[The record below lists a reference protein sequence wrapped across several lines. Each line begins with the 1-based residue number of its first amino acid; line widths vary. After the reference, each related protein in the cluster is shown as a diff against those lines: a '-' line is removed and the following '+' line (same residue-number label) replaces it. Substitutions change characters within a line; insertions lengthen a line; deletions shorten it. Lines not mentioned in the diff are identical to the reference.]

1 MSNYFTEN
9 PDLLTTFDR
18 VVRWDEIVPRSE
30 GKDADVAETVSTWRE
45 VLSVAGEY
53 IGSEVAKRARQ
64 VDELGVIRENGTVS
78 LSEPLQ
84 ANIKGLADLGL
95 IGLSFPKEHGG
106 SGLPFTVTA
115 FVIEMLA
122 RACASTM
129 IQNGI
134 AYTAPAAMIFRD
146 GTDEQKERYLPA
158 LARGDL
164 SGAVAMTEPEAGSD
178 VGNIS
183 TTATERDGCW
193 FIDGRKQFIS
203 AGNGDFVIVLARTTA
218 GSKGL
223 EGLSLFIADRW
234 VEGEPPRHGSIGVAP
249 MHGSPGVA
257 PMRGASGVT
266 PMRESAATMRENYKV
281 ERAEHKFTIRG
292 SPTCSLVFEGTRAEP
307 LGEIGQGWRGITRFM
322 NESRIGVG
330 IQGLGIAQAALA
342 AAQDYAARRVQMDR
356 PIREHPMI
364 AEMLMEMETTVA
376 GLRALIVEAA
386 ALQDAVT
393 HGGDESTAWRLRELT
408 PLVKWYGSEEA
419 VHTCR
424 RALQIFGGYGVVT
437 EYDVERHMRDALITP
452 IYEGTSQIQSL
463 MAVRDLMRSLLRK
476 PQSLLSG
483 GPSATLARA
492 KFDGQGGRD
501 FAAARSSLLWT
512 LRGLTGGLAR
522 KGGVGLLRGGRQP
535 SDEELQP
542 FMLNAE
548 RITET
553 LAHIHVAR
561 ALGEQARRVPER
573 RPLFERAA
581 RRAKLV
587 AQRNTKEIGAGDG
600 GVFER
605 IADYERDRTQRKSRQ

>member
-1 MSNYFTEN
+1 MPNYFTEN

-18 VVRWDEIVPRSE
+18 IVRWDEIVPRSE
-30 GKDADVAETVSTWRE
+30 GKDADVADTVSTWRE

-53 IGSEVAKRARQ
+53 IGSEVSSRARQ
-64 VDELGVIRENGTVS
+64 VDELGVIREGGKVS
-78 LSEPLQ
+78 LSAPLQ
-84 ANIKGLADLGL
+84 ENIKGLAELGL

-146 GTDEQKERYLPA
+146 GSDEQKDQYLPA
-158 LARGDL
+158 LARGDI

-178 VGNIS
+178 VGNLS
-183 TTATERDGCW
+183 TTATQRDGCW
-193 FIDGRKQFIS
+193 SIDGRKQFIS
-203 AGNGDFVIVLARTTA
+203 AGNGDFVIVLARTTP

-223 EGLSLFIADRW
+223 EGLSLFIADRM
-234 VEGEPPRHGSIGVAP
+234 VEG
-249 MHGSPGVA
+249 
-257 PMRGASGVT
+257 
-266 PMRESAATMRENYKV
+266 RENYKV

-292 SPTCSLVFEGTRAEP
+292 SPTCSLVFEGTRAMP

-330 IQGLGIAQAALA
+330 IQGLGIAQAALV
-342 AAQDYAARRVQMDR
+342 AAQDYAARRVQMDK

-364 AEMLMEMETTVA
+364 AEMLLEMETTVA

-483 GPSATLARA
+483 GPSATLANA
-492 KFDGQGGRD
+492 KFDGDGGRD

-512 LRGLTGGLAR
+512 LRGLAGGLAR

-535 SDEELQP
+535 NDEELQP

-561 ALGEQARRVPER
+561 ALGEQAKRVPER
-573 RPLFERAA
+573 APLFARAA

-600 GVFER
+600 GVFAR
-605 IADYERDRTQRKSRQ
+605 IADWERDRTSRKSRQ

>member
-1 MSNYFTEN
+1 MANYFLEN

-18 VVRWDEIVPRSE
+18 IVRWDEIVPLSE
-30 GKDADVAETVSTWRE
+30 GKDADVADTVSTWRE

-53 IGSEVAKRARQ
+53 IGSEVSSRARQ
-64 VDELGVIRENGTVS
+64 VDELGVIRDNGKVS
-78 LSEPLQ
+78 LSAPLQ
-84 ANIKGLADLGL
+84 ENIKGLADLGL

-146 GTDEQKERYLPA
+146 GTDEQKQMYLPA
-158 LARGDL
+158 LARGEI

-178 VGNIS
+178 VGNLS
-183 TTATERDGCW
+183 TTATLRDGCW

-203 AGNGDFVIVLARTTA
+203 AGNGDFVIVLARSA
-218 GSKGL
+218 SGSKGL
-223 EGLSLFIADRW
+223 DGLSLFVADR
-234 VEGEPPRHGSIGVAP
+234 VVDGRD
-249 MHGSPGVA
+249 
-257 PMRGASGVT
+257 
-266 PMRESAATMRENYKV
+266 NYKV

-292 SPTCSLVFEGTRAEP
+292 SPTCSLVFEGTRAMP

-330 IQGLGIAQAALA
+330 IQGLGIAQAALV
-342 AAQDYAARRVQMDR
+342 AAQEYAARRVQMDK

-364 AEMLMEMETTVA
+364 AEMLLEMETTVA

-386 ALQDAVT
+386 ALQDAVM
-393 HGGDESTAWRLRELT
+393 HGTDDSTAWRLRELT

-483 GPSATLARA
+483 GPSTTLARA
-492 KFDGQGGRD
+492 KFDGDAGRD
-501 FAAARSSLLWT
+501 FAAARSTLVWT
-512 LRGLTGGLAR
+512 LRGLTTGLAR
-522 KGGVGLLRGGRQP
+522 RGGVSLLRGGRQP

-553 LAHIHVAR
+553 LAHVHVAR
-561 ALGEQARRVPER
+561 VLGEQAKRVPER
-573 RPLFERAA
+573 APLFARAA

-600 GVFER
+600 GVFQR
-605 IADYERDRTQRKSRQ
+605 IADWERDRTSRKSRQ

>member
-1 MSNYFTEN
+1 MPNYFLEN

-18 VVRWDEIVPRSE
+18 VVRWDEIVPLTE
-30 GKDADVAETVSTWRE
+30 GKDADVADTVSTWRE

-53 IGSEVAKRARQ
+53 IGTEVSSRARQ
-64 VDELGVIRENGTVS
+64 VDELGVIRDNGTVRIS
-78 LSEPLQ
+78 APLQ
-84 ANIKGLADLGL
+84 QNIKGLAELGL

-106 SGLPFTVTA
+106 SGLPFTITA
-115 FVIEMLA
+115 FVVEMLA

-146 GTDEQKERYLPA
+146 GSDDQKARYLPA
-158 LARGDL
+158 LARGEM

-178 VGNIS
+178 VGNLS
-183 TTATERDGCW
+183 TTATLRDGCW
-193 FIDGRKQFIS
+193 LIDGRKQFIS
-203 AGNGDFVIVLARTTA
+203 AGNGDFVIVLARSTA

-223 EGLSLFIADRW
+223 EGLSLFVADRL
-234 VEGEPPRHGSIGVAP
+234 VEGRD
-249 MHGSPGVA
+249 
-257 PMRGASGVT
+257 
-266 PMRESAATMRENYKV
+266 NYKV

-292 SPTCSLVFEGTRAEP
+292 SPTCSLVFEGTRAMP

-330 IQGLGIAQAALA
+330 IQGLGIAQAALV
-342 AAQDYAARRVQMDR
+342 AAQEYAARRVQMDK

-364 AEMLMEMETTVA
+364 AEMLLEMETTVA

-393 HGGDESTAWRLRELT
+393 HGANEGTAWRLRELT

-483 GPSATLARA
+483 GPSAALARA
-492 KFDGQGGRD
+492 KFDGDGGRD
-501 FAAARSSLLWT
+501 FAAARSSLVWT
-512 LRGLTGGLAR
+512 LRSLTTGLAR
-522 KGGVGLLRGGRQP
+522 KGGVSLLRGGRQP

-561 ALGEQARRVPER
+561 ALGEQAKRVPER
-573 RPLFERAA
+573 VPLFARAA

-587 AQRNTKEIGAGDG
+587 AQRNAKEIGAGDG
-600 GVFER
+600 GVFTR
-605 IADYERDRTQRKSRQ
+605 IAEYERDRAK

>member
-1 MSNYFTEN
+1 MTNYFLGN
-9 PDLLTTFDR
+9 PDLLTTFDQL
-18 VVRWDEIVPRSE
+18 VRWDEIVPLSE
-30 GKDADVAETVSTWRE
+30 GKDADVADTVSTWRE

-53 IGSEVAKRARQ
+53 IGSEIAKRARL
-64 VDELGVIRENGTVS
+64 VDELGVIRENGKVS

-146 GTDEQKERYLPA
+146 GNAEQKERYLPA
-158 LARGDL
+158 LARGDI

-178 VGNIS
+178 VGNLS
-183 TTATERDGCW
+183 TTATLRDGCW
-193 FIDGRKQFIS
+193 SIDGRKQFIS
-203 AGNGDFVIVLARTTA
+203 AGNGDFVIVLARSA
-218 GSKGL
+218 QGSKGL
-223 EGLSLFIADRW
+223 EGLSLFVADR
-234 VEGEPPRHGSIGVAP
+234 VVDGRD
-249 MHGSPGVA
+249 
-257 PMRGASGVT
+257 
-266 PMRESAATMRENYKV
+266 NYKV

-292 SPTCSLVFEGTRAEP
+292 SPTCSLVFEGTRAVP

-330 IQGLGIAQAALA
+330 IQGLGIAQAALV
-342 AAQDYAARRVQMDR
+342 AAQEYAARRVQMDR

-364 AEMLMEMETTVA
+364 AEMLLEMETTVA
-376 GLRALIVEAA
+376 GCRALVVEAA

-492 KFDGQGGRD
+492 KFDGAAGRD
-501 FAAARSSLLWT
+501 FAAARSSLVWT
-512 LRGLTGGLAR
+512 LRGLTTGLAR
-522 KGGVGLLRGGRQP
+522 RGGIALMRGGRQP

-553 LAHIHVAR
+553 LAHLHVAR

-573 RPLFERAA
+573 APLFARAA

-587 AQRNTKEIGAGDG
+587 AQRNAKEISDGDA

-605 IADYERDRTQRKSRQ
+605 IAEWEHDRTSRKSRS

>member
-1 MSNYFTEN
+1 MPNYFLEN

-18 VVRWDEIVPRSE
+18 VVRWNEIVPLSE
-30 GKDADVAETVSTWRE
+30 GEGADVADTVSTWRE

-64 VDELGVIRENGTVS
+64 VDELGVIRENGKVS
-78 LSEPLQ
+78 ISAPL
-84 ANIKGLADLGL
+84 AENMKGLAELGL

-146 GTDEQKERYLPA
+146 GTDEQKQHYLPP
-158 LARGDL
+158 LARGEI

-178 VGNIS
+178 VGNLS
-183 TTATERDGCW
+183 TTATLRDGCW

-203 AGNGDFVIVLARTTA
+203 AGNGDFVIVLARSA
-218 GSKGL
+218 SGSKGL
-223 EGLSLFIADRW
+223 EGLSLFVADRV
-234 VEGEPPRHGSIGVAP
+234 VEGRD
-249 MHGSPGVA
+249 
-257 PMRGASGVT
+257 
-266 PMRESAATMRENYKV
+266 NYKV

-292 SPTCSLVFEGTRAEP
+292 SPTCSLVFEGTRAMP

-322 NESRIGVG
+322 NESRLGVG
-330 IQGLGIAQAALA
+330 IQGLGIAQAALS
-342 AAQDYAARRVQMDR
+342 AAQDYAARRVQMDK

-376 GLRALIVEAA
+376 GLRALIAEAA

-393 HGGDESTAWRLRELT
+393 HGGDESTLWRLRELT

-463 MAVRDLMRSLLRK
+463 MAVRDLMRSLIRR
-476 PQSLLSG
+476 PSSLLSG
-483 GPSATLARA
+483 GPSATLAAA
-492 KFDGQGGRD
+492 KFDGAGGRD
-501 FAAARSSLLWT
+501 FAAARSSLVWT
-512 LRGLTGGLAR
+512 LRGLGTALAR
-522 KGGVGLLRGGRQP
+522 KGGMSLLRGGRQP
-535 SDEELQP
+535 SDEEIQP

-553 LAHIHVAR
+553 LAHLHVAR
-561 ALGEQARRVPER
+561 ALGEQAKRVPER
-573 RPLFERAA
+573 AALFARAA

-587 AQRNTKEIGAGDG
+587 AQRNAKEISDGDG
-600 GVFER
+600 GVFAR
-605 IADYERDRTQRKSRQ
+605 IAEYEHDRGATRR

>member
-1 MSNYFTEN
+1 MTNYFLGN
-9 PDLLTTFDR
+9 PDLLTTFDQL
-18 VVRWDEIVPRSE
+18 VRWDEIVPLSE
-30 GKDADVAETVSTWRE
+30 GKDADVADTVSTWRE

-53 IGSEVAKRARQ
+53 IGSEIAKRARL
-64 VDELGVIRENGTVS
+64 VDELGVIRENGKVS

-146 GTDEQKERYLPA
+146 GNAEQKERYLPA
-158 LARGDL
+158 LARGEM

-178 VGNIS
+178 VGNLS
-183 TTATERDGCW
+183 TTATLRDGCW
-193 FIDGRKQFIS
+193 SIDGRKQFIS
-203 AGNGDFVIVLARTTA
+203 AGNGDFVIVLARSA
-218 GSKGL
+218 QGSKGL
-223 EGLSLFIADRW
+223 EGLSLFVADR
-234 VEGEPPRHGSIGVAP
+234 VVDGRD
-249 MHGSPGVA
+249 
-257 PMRGASGVT
+257 
-266 PMRESAATMRENYKV
+266 NYKV

-292 SPTCSLVFEGTRAEP
+292 SPTCSLVFEGTRAVP

-330 IQGLGIAQAALA
+330 IQGLGIAQAALV
-342 AAQDYAARRVQMDR
+342 AAQEYAARRVQMDR

-376 GLRALIVEAA
+376 GCRALVVEAA
-386 ALQDAVT
+386 ALQDAVM

-492 KFDGQGGRD
+492 KFDGAAGRD
-501 FAAARSSLLWT
+501 FAAARSSLVWT
-512 LRGLTGGLAR
+512 LRGLTTGLAR
-522 KGGVGLLRGGRQP
+522 RGGIALMRGGRQP

-553 LAHIHVAR
+553 LAHLHVAR

-573 RPLFERAA
+573 APLFARAA

-587 AQRNTKEIGAGDG
+587 AQRNAKEISDGDA

-605 IADYERDRTQRKSRQ
+605 IAEWEHDRTSRKSRS

>member
-1 MSNYFTEN
+1 MPNYFTEN

-30 GKDADVAETVSTWRE
+30 GKDADVADTVSTWRE

-64 VDELGVIRENGTVS
+64 VDELGVIRDNGKVS

-158 LARGDL
+158 LARGEI

-178 VGNIS
+178 VGNLS
-183 TTATERDGCW
+183 TSATEDNGCW
-193 FIDGRKQFIS
+193 YITGRKQFIS
-203 AGNGDFVIVLARTTA
+203 AGNGDFVIILARTA
-218 GSKGL
+218 PESKGL
-223 EGLSLFIADRW
+223 EGLSLFIADR
-234 VEGEPPRHGSIGVAP
+234 VVTETITTPPTRLLPGS
-249 MHGSPGVA
+249 SDE
-257 PMRGASGVT
+257 RT
-266 PMRESAATMRENYKV
+266 RENYKV

-292 SPTCSLVFEGTRAEP
+292 SPTCSLVFEGTRAMP

-330 IQGLGIAQAALA
+330 IQGLGIAQAALV
-342 AAQDYAARRVQMDR
+342 AAQDYAARRVQMDK

-364 AEMLMEMETTVA
+364 AEMILEMETTVA

-393 HGGDESTAWRLRELT
+393 HGGNESTAWRLRELT

-483 GPSATLARA
+483 GPSAMLAGA
-492 KFDGQGGRD
+492 KFDGDGGRD

-561 ALGEQARRVPER
+561 ALGEQAKRVPER
-573 RPLFERAA
+573 TPLFERAA

-605 IADYERDRTQRKSRQ
+605 IAEWERDRTSRKSRQ

>member
-1 MSNYFTEN
+1 MPNYFLEN

-18 VVRWDEIVPRSE
+18 VVRWKEIVPLTE
-30 GKDADVAETVSTWRE
+30 GEGADVADTVSTWRE

-53 IGSEVAKRARQ
+53 IGSEVASRARQ
-64 VDELGVIRENGTVS
+64 VDELGVIRDNGKVS
-78 LSEPLQ
+78 ISAPLQ
-84 ANIKGLADLGL
+84 ENMKGLAELGL

-146 GTDEQKERYLPA
+146 GTDEQKQTYLAP
-158 LARGDL
+158 LARGAI

-178 VGNIS
+178 VGNLS
-183 TTATERDGCW
+183 TTATLRDGCW

-203 AGNGDFVIVLARTTA
+203 AGNGDFVIVLARSA
-218 GSKGL
+218 QGSKGL
-223 EGLSLFIADRW
+223 EGLSLFVADRI
-234 VEGEPPRHGSIGVAP
+234 VDGRD
-249 MHGSPGVA
+249 
-257 PMRGASGVT
+257 
-266 PMRESAATMRENYKV
+266 NYKV

-292 SPTCSLVFEGTRAEP
+292 SPTCSLVFEGTRAMP
-307 LGEIGQGWRGITRFM
+307 LGETGQGWRGITRFM

-330 IQGLGIAQAALA
+330 IQGLGIAQAALS
-342 AAQDYAARRVQMDR
+342 AAQDYAARRVQMDK

-376 GLRALIVEAA
+376 GLRALITEAA

-393 HGGDESTAWRLRELT
+393 HGGDENTMWRLRELT

-463 MAVRDLMRSLLRK
+463 MAVRDLMRSLLRR
-476 PQSLLSG
+476 PAGLLSG
-483 GPSATLARA
+483 GPSATLAAA
-492 KFDGQGGRD
+492 KFDGAGGRD
-501 FAAARSSLLWT
+501 FAAARSSLVWT
-512 LRGLTGGLAR
+512 LRGLGTSLAR
-522 KGGVGLLRGGRQP
+522 KGGVSLLRGGRQP
-535 SDEELQP
+535 SDEEIQP

-573 RPLFERAA
+573 APLFARAA

-587 AQRNTKEIGAGDG
+587 AQRNAKEISDGDG
-600 GVFER
+600 GVFAR
-605 IADYERDRTQRKSRQ
+605 IAEYEGERGAARK

>member
-1 MSNYFTEN
+1 MPNYFLEN
-9 PDLLTTFDR
+9 EDLVTTFDR
-18 VVRWDEIVPRSE
+18 VVRWDEIVPLSE
-30 GKDADVAETVSTWRE
+30 GPDANVADTVSTWRE

-64 VDELGVIRENGTVS
+64 VDELGVIRDNGKVS
-78 LSEPLQ
+78 LSAPLQ
-84 ANIKGLADLGL
+84 QNLKGLAELGL
-95 IGLSFPKEHGG
+95 IGLSFPKEYGG

-115 FVIEMLA
+115 FV
-122 RACASTM
+122 
-129 IQNGI
+129 
-134 AYTAPAAMIFRD
+134 YTAPAAMIFRD
-146 GTDEQKERYLPA
+146 GTDEQKEMYLPA
-158 LARGDL
+158 LARGAI

-183 TTATERDGCW
+183 TTATFRDGCW

-203 AGNGDFVIVLARTTA
+203 AGNGDFVVVLARA
-218 GSKGL
+218 IPGSKEL
-223 EGLSLFIADRW
+223 EGLALFVADRV
-234 VEGEPPRHGSIGVAP
+234 VEGRD
-249 MHGSPGVA
+249 
-257 PMRGASGVT
+257 
-266 PMRESAATMRENYKV
+266 NYKV

-292 SPTCSLVFEGTRAEP
+292 SPTCSLVFEGTRAMP

-342 AAQDYAARRVQMDR
+342 AAQEYAARRVQMDK

-376 GLRALIVEAA
+376 GLRALVVEAA
-386 ALQDAVT
+386 ALQDAVMR
-393 HGGDESTAWRLRELT
+393 GADESTAWRLRELT

-492 KFDGQGGRD
+492 KFDGEGGRD
-501 FAAARSSLLWT
+501 FAAARSSLVWS
-512 LRGLTGGLAR
+512 LRGLTTGLAR
-522 KGGVGLLRGGRQP
+522 KGGVSLLRGGRQP
-535 SDEELQP
+535 SDEELEP

-553 LAHIHVAR
+553 LAHVHVAR
-561 ALGEQARRVPER
+561 ALGEQAKRVPER
-573 RPLFERAA
+573 TPLFARAA

-600 GVFER
+600 GVFAR
-605 IADYERDRTQRKSRQ
+605 IAEYERDRTAARK

>member
-1 MSNYFTEN
+1 MPNYFLEN

-18 VVRWDEIVPRSE
+18 IVRWDEIVPLSE
-30 GKDADVAETVSTWRE
+30 GKDADVADTVSTWRE

-53 IGSEVAKRARQ
+53 IGTEVAKRARQ
-64 VDELGVIRENGTVS
+64 VDEIGVIREGGKVS
-78 LSEPLQ
+78 ISEPLQ
-84 ANIKGLADLGL
+84 ENIKGLAKLGL

-106 SGLPFTVTA
+106 LGLPFTVTA

-146 GTDEQKERYLPA
+146 GTDEQKERYLPT
-158 LARGDL
+158 LARGEI

-178 VGNIS
+178 VGNLS
-183 TTATERDGCW
+183 TTATQRDGCW

-203 AGNGDFVIVLARTTA
+203 AGNGDFVIVLARSA
-218 GSKGL
+218 QDSKGL
-223 EGLSLFIADRW
+223 EGLSLFVADRW
-234 VEGEPPRHGSIGVAP
+234 VEG
-249 MHGSPGVA
+249 
-257 PMRGASGVT
+257 
-266 PMRESAATMRENYKV
+266 RENYKV

-292 SPTCSLVFEGTRAEP
+292 SPTCSLVFEGTRAMP

-330 IQGLGIAQAALA
+330 IQGLGIAQAALV
-342 AAQDYAARRVQMDR
+342 AAQDYAARRVQMDK

-364 AEMLMEMETTVA
+364 AEMLLEMETTVA

-386 ALQDAVT
+386 ALQDAVM
-393 HGGDESTAWRLRELT
+393 HGTDDSTAWRLRELT

-483 GPSATLARA
+483 GPSTTLARA
-492 KFDGQGGRD
+492 KFDGDAGRD
-501 FAAARSSLLWT
+501 FAAARSTLVWT
-512 LRGLTGGLAR
+512 LRGLTTGLAR
-522 KGGVGLLRGGRQP
+522 KGGVSLLRGGRQP

-553 LAHIHVAR
+553 LAHVHVAR
-561 ALGEQARRVPER
+561 ALGEQAKRVPER
-573 RPLFERAA
+573 APLFARAA

-587 AQRNTKEIGAGDG
+587 AQRNAKEISAGDG

-605 IADYERDRTQRKSRQ
+605 IADWERDRTSRKSRQ

>member
-1 MSNYFTEN
+1 MPNYFLEN
-9 PDLLTTFDR
+9 EDLVTTFDR
-18 VVRWDEIVPRSE
+18 ILRWDEIVPLSE
-30 GKDADVAETVSTWRE
+30 GTDADVADTVSTWRE

-53 IGSEVAKRARQ
+53 IGSEVAKRARL
-64 VDELGVIRENGTVS
+64 VDELGVIRDHGKVS
-78 LSEPLQ
+78 ISAPLQ
-84 ANIKGLADLGL
+84 MNIKGLAELGL
-95 IGLSFPKEHGG
+95 VGLSFPKEHGG

-122 RACASTM
+122 RGCASTM

-146 GTDEQKERYLPA
+146 GTDEQKQTYLPP
-158 LARGDL
+158 LARGEI

-178 VGNIS
+178 VGNLS
-183 TTATERDGCW
+183 TTATLRDGCW
-193 FIDGRKQFIS
+193 FLDGRKQFIS
-203 AGNGDFVIVLARTTA
+203 AGNGDFVIVLARSAA

-223 EGLSLFIADRW
+223 EGLSLFIADRLIDD
-234 VEGEPPRHGSIGVAP
+234 PSR
-249 MHGSPGVA
+249 
-257 PMRGASGVT
+257 SGV
-266 PMRESAATMRENYKV
+266 PSSMRDPSGSVSSSRDSAERRENYKV

-292 SPTCSLVFEGTRAEP
+292 SPTCSLVFEGTRAQP

-342 AAQDYAARRVQMDR
+342 AAQVYAARRVQMDK

-364 AEMLMEMETTVA
+364 AEMLLEMETTVA
-376 GLRALIVEAA
+376 GLRALVVEAA
-386 ALQDAVT
+386 ALQDAVMHST
-393 HGGDESTAWRLRELT
+393 DDRTAWRLRELT
-408 PLVKWYGSEEA
+408 PLVKWYGAEEA

-476 PQSLLSG
+476 PQSLLTG
-483 GPSATLARA
+483 GPSTTLARA
-492 KFDGQGGRD
+492 KFEGDAGRD
-501 FAAARSSLLWT
+501 FAAARSTLVWT
-512 LRGLTGGLAR
+512 LRRLTTGLAR
-522 KGGVGLLRGGRQP
+522 RGGVSLLRGRRQP
-535 SDEELQP
+535 TDEELRP

-553 LAHIHVAR
+553 LSHLHVAR
-561 ALGEQARRVPER
+561 ALGEQAKRVPER
-573 RPLFERAA
+573 TPLFIRAA

-587 AQRNTKEIGAGDG
+587 AQRNAKEVGDADA

-605 IADYERDRTQRKSRQ
+605 IADWERERSGTRTS

>member
-1 MSNYFTEN
+1 MPNYFLEN

-18 VVRWDEIVPRSE
+18 VVRWDEIVPLSE
-30 GKDADVAETVSTWRE
+30 GKDADVADTVSTWRE

-53 IGSEVAKRARQ
+53 IGSEVAKRARL
-64 VDELGVIRENGTVS
+64 VDELGVIRDNGKVS
-78 LSEPLQ
+78 LSVPLQ
-84 ANIKGLADLGL
+84 ENIKGLAELGL

-158 LARGDL
+158 LGRGEI

-178 VGNIS
+178 VGNLS
-183 TTATERDGCW
+183 TTATQRDGCW

-203 AGNGDFVIVLARTTA
+203 AGNGDFVIVLARSA
-218 GSKGL
+218 SGSKGL
-223 EGLSLFIADRW
+223 DGLSLFVADR
-234 VEGEPPRHGSIGVAP
+234 VVDGRD
-249 MHGSPGVA
+249 
-257 PMRGASGVT
+257 
-266 PMRESAATMRENYKV
+266 NYKV

-292 SPTCSLVFEGTRAEP
+292 SPTCSLVFEGTRAMP

-330 IQGLGIAQAALA
+330 IQGLGIAQAALV
-342 AAQDYAARRVQMDR
+342 AAQEYAARRVQMDK

-364 AEMLMEMETTVA
+364 AEMLLEMETTVA

-386 ALQDAVT
+386 ALQDAVM
-393 HGGDESTAWRLRELT
+393 HGTDDSTAWRLRELT

-483 GPSATLARA
+483 GPSTTLARA
-492 KFDGQGGRD
+492 KFDGDAGRD
-501 FAAARSSLLWT
+501 FATARSTLVWT
-512 LRGLTGGLAR
+512 LRGLTTGLAR
-522 KGGVGLLRGGRQP
+522 RGGVSLLRGGRQP

-553 LAHIHVAR
+553 LAHVHVAR
-561 ALGEQARRVPER
+561 ALGEQAKRVPER
-573 RPLFERAA
+573 ASLFARAA

-587 AQRNTKEIGAGDG
+587 AQSNAKEISAGDG
-600 GVFER
+600 GVFTR
-605 IADYERDRTQRKSRQ
+605 IAEYERDRTAARK

>member
-1 MSNYFTEN
+1 MPNYFLEN
-9 PDLLTTFDR
+9 PDLLTNFDR
-18 VVRWDEIVPRSE
+18 MVRWDEIVPRSE
-30 GKDADVAETVSTWRE
+30 GRDADVADTVSTWRE

-64 VDELGVIRENGTVS
+64 VDELGVIRENGKVS
-78 LSEPLQ
+78 LSAPLQ
-84 ANIKGLADLGL
+84 ENIKGLAELGL

-158 LARGDL
+158 LARGEI

-178 VGNIS
+178 VGNLS
-183 TTATERDGCW
+183 TSATQRDGCW
-193 FIDGRKQFIS
+193 SIDGRKQFIS
-203 AGNGDFVIVLARTTA
+203 AGNGDFVIVLARTA
-218 GSKGL
+218 PGSKGL

-234 VEGEPPRHGSIGVAP
+234 TDDPAP
-249 MHGSPGVA
+249 SRDPSTRDPFGK
-257 PMRGASGVT
+257 
-266 PMRESAATMRENYKV
+266 RENYKV

-292 SPTCSLVFEGTRAEP
+292 SPTCSLVFEGTRATP

-330 IQGLGIAQAALA
+330 IQGLGIAQAALV
-342 AAQDYAARRVQMDR
+342 AAQDYAARRVQMDK

-364 AEMLMEMETTVA
+364 AEMLLEMETTVA

-386 ALQDAVT
+386 ALQDSVM

-483 GPSATLARA
+483 GPSTTLARA
-492 KFDGQGGRD
+492 KFDGEGGRD
-501 FAAARSSLLWT
+501 FADARSSLVWT
-512 LRGLTGGLAR
+512 LRGLTTGLAR

-535 SDEELQP
+535 SDDELRP

-561 ALGEQARRVPER
+561 ALGEQAKRVPER
-573 RPLFERAA
+573 AALFARAA

-587 AQRNTKEIGAGDG
+587 AQRNAKEIGAGDG
-600 GVFER
+600 GVFAR
-605 IADYERDRTQRKSRQ
+605 IAEYERERSQARK

>member
-1 MSNYFTEN
+1 MPNYFLEN
-9 PDLLTTFDR
+9 PDLLTNFDR
-18 VVRWDEIVPRSE
+18 MVRWDEIVPRSE
-30 GKDADVAETVSTWRE
+30 GRDADVADTVSTWRE

-64 VDELGVIRENGTVS
+64 VDELGVIRENGKVS
-78 LSEPLQ
+78 LSAPLQ
-84 ANIKGLADLGL
+84 ENIKGLAELGL

-158 LARGDL
+158 LARGEI

-178 VGNIS
+178 VGNLS
-183 TTATERDGCW
+183 TSATQQGGCW

-203 AGNGDFVIVLARTTA
+203 AGNGDFVIVLARTA
-218 GSKGL
+218 PGSKGL

-234 VEGEPPRHGSIGVAP
+234 TDDPAP
-249 MHGSPGVA
+249 SRDPSTRDPFGK
-257 PMRGASGVT
+257 
-266 PMRESAATMRENYKV
+266 RENYKV

-292 SPTCSLVFEGTRAEP
+292 SPTCSLVFEGTRATP

-330 IQGLGIAQAALA
+330 IQGLGIAQAALV
-342 AAQDYAARRVQMDR
+342 AAQDYAARRVQMDK

-364 AEMLMEMETTVA
+364 AEMLLEMETTVA

-386 ALQDAVT
+386 ALQDSVM

-483 GPSATLARA
+483 GPSTTLARA
-492 KFDGQGGRD
+492 KFDGEGGRD
-501 FAAARSSLLWT
+501 FAAARSSLVWT
-512 LRGLTGGLAR
+512 LRGLTTGLAR

-535 SDEELQP
+535 SDDELRP

-561 ALGEQARRVPER
+561 ALGEQAKRVPER
-573 RPLFERAA
+573 AALFARAA

-587 AQRNTKEIGAGDG
+587 AQRNAKEIGAGDG
-600 GVFER
+600 GVFAR
-605 IADYERDRTQRKSRQ
+605 IAEYERDRSPARK

>member
-1 MSNYFTEN
+1 MPNYFTEN
-9 PDLLTTFDR
+9 ADLLTTFDR

-30 GKDADVAETVSTWRE
+30 GEDADVADTVSTWRE

-53 IGSEVAKRARQ
+53 IGSEVAGRARK
-64 VDELGVIRENGTVS
+64 VDELGVIRDDGKVS
-78 LSEPLQ
+78 LSEPLRE
-84 ANIKGLADLGL
+84 NIKGLAELGL

-158 LARGDL
+158 LARGEI

-178 VGNIS
+178 VGNLS
-183 TTATERDGCW
+183 TSATQRDGCW
-193 FIDGRKQFIS
+193 FLDGRKQFIS
-203 AGNGDFVIVLARTTA
+203 AGNGDFVIVLARSA
-218 GSKGL
+218 PGSKGL
-223 EGLSLFIADRW
+223 DGLSLFVADRW
-234 VEGEPPRHGSIGVAP
+234 VETAPGENAAGVQTTR
-249 MHGSPGVA
+249 PGK
-257 PMRGASGVT
+257 
-266 PMRESAATMRENYKV
+266 RENYQV

-292 SPTCSLVFEGTRAEP
+292 SPTCSLVFEGTRAMP

-330 IQGLGIAQAALA
+330 IQGLGIAQAALV
-342 AAQDYAARRVQMDR
+342 AAQEYAARRVQMDK

-364 AEMLMEMETTVA
+364 AEMLLEMETTVA
-376 GLRALIVEAA
+376 GLRALIVDAA
-386 ALQDAVT
+386 ALQDAVI
-393 HGGDESTAWRLRELT
+393 HGADERTAWRLRELT

-492 KFDGQGGRD
+492 KFDGEGGRD
-501 FAAARSSLLWT
+501 FASARSSLLWT
-512 LRGLTGGLAR
+512 LRGLTTGLAR

-535 SDEELQP
+535 SDEELRP

-561 ALGEQARRVPER
+561 ALGEQAKRVPER
-573 RPLFERAA
+573 EPLFARAA

-587 AQRNTKEIGAGDG
+587 AQSNAKEIGAGDG

-605 IADYERDRTQRKSRQ
+605 IADWERDRTSRKSRQ

>member
-1 MSNYFTEN
+1 MPNYFLEN
-9 PDLLTTFDR
+9 PDLVTTFDR
-18 VVRWDEIVPRSE
+18 VVRWDEIVPQSE
-30 GKDADVAETVSTWRE
+30 GTEAGVADTVSTWRE

-53 IGSEVAKRARQ
+53 IGSEVAKRARL
-64 VDELGVIRENGTVS
+64 VDELGVVRDNGQVS
-78 LSEPLQ
+78 LSAPLQ
-84 ANIKGLADLGL
+84 ANLKGLAELGL
-95 IGLSFPKEHGG
+95 VGLSFPKEYGG
-106 SGLPFTVTA
+106 SGLPFTVSA

-134 AYTAPAAMIFRD
+134 AYTAPAAMIYRD

-158 LARGDL
+158 LARGEI

-178 VGNIS
+178 VGNLS
-183 TTATERDGCW
+183 TTATLRDGCW
-193 FIDGRKQFIS
+193 FLDGRKQFIS
-203 AGNGDFVIVLARTTA
+203 AGNGDFVIVLARA
-218 GSKGL
+218 IRASRGL
-223 EGLSLFIADRW
+223 EGLGLFIADRL
-234 VEGEPPRHGSIGVAP
+234 VDDE
-249 MHGSPGVA
+249 
-257 PMRGASGVT
+257 SGK
-266 PMRESAATMRENYKV
+266 RENYKV

-292 SPTCSLVFEGTRAEP
+292 SPTCSLVFENARAVP
-307 LGEIGQGWRGITRFM
+307 LGTIGEGWRGITRFM

-393 HGGDESTAWRLRELT
+393 HGGDDRIAWRLRELT

-437 EYDVERHMRDALITP
+437 EYEVERHMRDALITP

-476 PQSLLSG
+476 PQSLMSG
-483 GPSATLARA
+483 GPSETLARA
-492 KFDGQGGRD
+492 KFDGEGGRD

-512 LRGLTGGLAR
+512 LRGLTTGLAR
-522 KGGVGLLRGGRQP
+522 KGGVALLRGVRQP
-535 SDEELQP
+535 SDEELRP

-553 LAHIHVAR
+553 LAHLHVAR
-561 ALGEQARRVPER
+561 ALGEQARRAPER
-573 RPLFERAA
+573 APLFARAA

-587 AQRNTKEIGAGDG
+587 AQRNAKEIGDGDG
-600 GVFER
+600 GVFAR
-605 IADYERDRTQRKSRQ
+605 IAEWERDRTAARK

>member
-1 MSNYFTEN
+1 MPNYFLEN
-9 PDLLTTFDR
+9 PDLLATFDR
-18 VVRWDEIVPRSE
+18 IVRWDEIVPRSE
-30 GKDADVAETVSTWRE
+30 GKDADVADTVSTWRE

-64 VDELGVIRENGTVS
+64 VDELGVIRENGNV
-78 LSEPLQ
+78 LLNAPLQ
-84 ANIKGLADLGL
+84 ENIKGLADLGL

-106 SGLPFTVTA
+106 SGLPFTVTV

-146 GTDEQKERYLPA
+146 GTDEQKEKYLPA
-158 LARGDL
+158 LARGAM

-178 VGNIS
+178 VGKL
-183 TTATERDGCW
+183 TTSATQRDGCW

-203 AGNGDFVIVLARTTA
+203 AGNGDFVIVLARTA
-218 GSKGL
+218 PGSKGL
-223 EGLSLFIADRW
+223 EGLSLFVADRW
-234 VEGEPPRHGSIGVAP
+234 TDAAGNTQGSVSSI
-249 MHGSPGVA
+249 
-257 PMRGASGVT
+257 RDASGK
-266 PMRESAATMRENYKV
+266 RENFKV

-292 SPTCSLVFEGTRAEP
+292 SPTCSLVFDGTRAMP

-330 IQGLGIAQAALA
+330 IQGLGIAQAALV
-342 AAQDYAARRVQMDR
+342 AAQNYAARRVQMDK

-364 AEMLMEMETTVA
+364 AEMLLEMETTVA

-386 ALQDAVT
+386 GLQDAVT
-393 HGGDESTAWRLRELT
+393 HGGDESTVWRLRELT

-452 IYEGTSQIQSL
+452 IYEGTSQIQAL

-483 GPSATLARA
+483 GPSATLASA
-492 KFDGQGGRD
+492 KFDGDGGRD

-561 ALGEQARRVPER
+561 ALGEQAKRVPER
-573 RPLFERAA
+573 TPIFERAA

-605 IADYERDRTQRKSRQ
+605 IADWERDRTSRKSRQ

>member
-1 MSNYFTEN
+1 MPNYFLEN
-9 PDLLTTFDR
+9 PDLLVTFDR
-18 VVRWDEIVPRSE
+18 VVRWDEIVPLSE
-30 GKDADVAETVSTWRE
+30 GKEADVADTVSTWRE

-53 IGSEVAKRARQ
+53 IGTDVAKRARQ
-64 VDELGVIRENGTVS
+64 VDELGVIRDNGKVS
-78 LSEPLQ
+78 LSAPLQ
-84 ANIKGLADLGL
+84 ENIKGLAELGL

-158 LARGDL
+158 LARGEI

-178 VGNIS
+178 VGNLS
-183 TTATERDGCW
+183 TTATQRDGCW

-203 AGNGDFVIVLARTTA
+203 AGNGDFVIVLARSA
-218 GSKGL
+218 QGSKGL
-223 EGLSLFIADRW
+223 EGLSLFVADRD
-234 VEGEPPRHGSIGVAP
+234 VEG
-249 MHGSPGVA
+249 
-257 PMRGASGVT
+257 
-266 PMRESAATMRENYKV
+266 RENYKV

-292 SPTCSLVFEGTRAEP
+292 SPTCSLVFEGTRAMP

-330 IQGLGIAQAALA
+330 IQGLGIAQAALV
-342 AAQDYAARRVQMDR
+342 AAQEYAARRVQMDK

-364 AEMLMEMETTVA
+364 AEMLLEMETTVA

-386 ALQDAVT
+386 ALQDAVM
-393 HGGDESTAWRLRELT
+393 HGADESTAWRLRELT

-483 GPSATLARA
+483 GPSTTLARA
-492 KFDGQGGRD
+492 KFDGDAGRD
-501 FAAARSSLLWT
+501 FAAARSTLVWT
-512 LRGLTGGLAR
+512 LRGLTTGLAR
-522 KGGVGLLRGGRQP
+522 KGGVSLLRGGRQP

-553 LAHIHVAR
+553 LAHVHVAR
-561 ALGEQARRVPER
+561 ALGEQAKRVPER
-573 RPLFERAA
+573 APLFARAA

-587 AQRNTKEIGAGDG
+587 AQRNAKEISAGDG
-600 GVFER
+600 GVFDR
-605 IADYERDRTQRKSRQ
+605 IAEWEHDRTSRKSRQ